1 MEVAAV
7 LLDLGFHR
15 GSIQLGGASMRERM
29 AGNLMAIA
37 MQPDDLVGIYSGL
50 AAGPL
55 TNQAAGDVEGCAP
68 AIFFQNRRADGCR
81 ALRYVVEGEA
91 DHRSVAGQPK
101 RCGTKMP
108 GEAVADARVQ
118 LRSVSAHGCSQLSW
132 RAGCAAAAP
141 LARKPSQL
149 LKMMLAAPPAGISR
163 RSVRPGS
170 SAASVGS
177 RS

>member
-15 GSIQLGGASMRERM
+15 GSSQLGGASMRERM

-50 AAGPL
+50 EAGPL
-55 TNQAAGDVEGCAP
+55 TNQAAGDVEGCTP

-101 RCGTKMP
+101 RRGPKMP
-108 GEAVADARVQ
+108 GEPVADARFE
-118 LRSVSAHGCSQLSW
+118 LRPVGAHGC
-132 RAGCAAAAP
+132 CH
-141 LARKPSQL
+141 
-149 LKMMLAAPPAGISR
+149 PPWQA
-163 RSVRPGS
+163 
-170 SAASVGS
+170 
-177 RS
+177 